1 MFNSSLQLEE
11 HLACRHLKTMAN
23 FKSVAYAHNRCQSK
37 YKIAIIFVVA
47 QIVVKFQKFVSG
59 SDM

>member
-1 MFNSSLQLEE
+1 
-11 HLACRHLKTMAN
+11 MAN
-23 FKSVAYAHNRCQSK
+23 FKSVAYVHNQRRPK
-37 YKIAIIFVVA
+37 YKIAIIVA